1 MSRKEMAMRMLSINA
16 FFLLP
21 FLLAGSL
28 FGQVIT
34 NVTPGNLVSF
44 SATTVVTQDPTSKVY
59 TYSYTVTSAP
69 ASKQGIWFIAIQFTG
84 DLRPT
89 LLNPTSPPGW
99 SFSKHNDGPFVSWAA
114 TDPGPDPV
122 RFVDDGGVPPSP
134 FEVSPGKS
142 LSGFS
147 FQSPNPPDSAIIY
160 AQGFTPLSSAVDAGD
175 LLVTNSE
182 IKAFEDNSVIGV
194 TTAPRGDSAIQG
206 TGQKSVDGFLAF
218 LNLTNKAVR
227 ASPISVSLKF
237 SISGETIDRSTFAA
251 SLNGVDVT
259 SSFGRGVSPA
269 DLVASFTSGA
279 SPLRNGRNVL
289 YATVLGT
296 DPVTL
301 NPAADLDRV
310 VFFVNN
316 LGEADLNG
324 DGQVNCLDLAIV
336 KGSFGKV
343 AGQAGFDPRADV
355 NKDGVVNIVDLST
368 VARQL
373 PAGTTCP

>member
-1 MSRKEMAMRMLSINA
+1 MRKLTEVLDA
-16 FFLLP
+16 FSLIP
-21 FLLAGSL
+21 FLLASSL

-44 SATTVVTQDPTSKVY
+44 SATTVVTQDLASKLY
-59 TYSYTVTSAP
+59 TYSYTITSAP
-69 ASKQGIWFIAIQFTG
+69 ASKEGIWFIAIQFTG

-99 SFSKHNDGPFVSWAA
+99 SFAKHDDGPFASWAA

-134 FEVSPGKS
+134 FEISPGKS

-160 AQGFTPLSSAVDAGD
+160 AQGFTPLPSAVDAGD
-175 LLVTNSE
+175 LLVTNNE
-182 IKAFEDNSVIGV
+182 IKTFEDNSVIGV
-194 TTAPRGDSAIQG
+194 TTAPRGDSAIQE

-227 ASPISVSLKF
+227 SSPVSVSVKF
-237 SISGETIDRSTFAA
+237 SVNGETVDRSTFAA

-259 SSFGRGVSPA
+259 SLFVPGISPA
-269 DLVASFTSGA
+269 DLVANFISGGP
-279 SPLRNGRNVL
+279 PLKNGRNVL
-289 YATVLGT
+289 YATVSGT

-310 VFFVNN
+310 VFFVNS
-316 LGEADLNG
+316 LGDADLNG

-355 NKDGVVNIVDLST
+355 NKDGIVNILDLSM